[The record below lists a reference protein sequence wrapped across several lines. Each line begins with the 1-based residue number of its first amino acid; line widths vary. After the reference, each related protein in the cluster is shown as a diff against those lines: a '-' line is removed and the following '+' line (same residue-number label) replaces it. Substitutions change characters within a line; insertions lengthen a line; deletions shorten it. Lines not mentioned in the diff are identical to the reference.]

1 MSFRE
6 GLRRVGRSRASP
18 VRKSLGGGVLTLDDP
33 AGWLSG
39 EDSVAMS
46 RDRAMKISTV
56 NRCVE
61 VLSNSMCGQLF
72 ADHKVMALEGTGS
85 LTLYKVDSG
94 LIQKQQNIQ
103 DGVDDRF
110 TIVTAL
116 KDPDNYGAERI
127 AIYNVSFDDL
137 TLADWQRAAVGKIT
151 APFTFTRFEPLD
163 QIGVN

>member
-1 MSFRE
+1 MARTIDAAKRVVSGTFGE
-6 GLRRVGRSRASP
+6 VWLNGEKIAECKGLQAKVS
-18 VRKSLGGGVLTLDDP
+18 KNK
-33 AGWLSG
+33 
-39 EDSVAMS
+39 E
-46 RDRAMKISTV
+46 KIY
-56 NRCVE
+56 
-61 VLSNSMCGQLF
+61 LCGQLF

-116 KDPDNYGAERI
+116 KDPDSYGAERI

-137 TLADWQRAAVGKIT
+137 TLADWQRAAVGEIT
-151 APFTFTRFEPLD
+151 APFTFTRFELLD
-163 QIGVN
+163 QLGVN